1 MQASMQDVIRHLHR
15 IVLRQADAG
24 LNDGELL
31 ARFIEQ
37 RDEAAV
43 TALVRRHGPMVWG
56 VCRRMLRNEHDAE
69 DAFQATFLVL
79 IRKAESIRQR
89 DTVGNWLFGVAQQTA
104 RKARGSETRRRTRE
118 LPMTPLPERQIPEQ
132 KSGHELEAALH
143 LELSRLPER
152 YRIAIVLCELEGKT
166 RKEAARQLGLPE
178 GTVAGHLTRGR
189 AILARRLA
197 RHGLSVS
204 SAALPAALAENAF
217 AAPAPSSVVSST
229 IKAATLV
236 AAGQTIVAVSSV
248 QVATLTEGVLNAMFV
263 NKLKVAVGVCLVAS
277 LVLLGGVF
285 GFRTSAADKNP
296 PPPAPQKTE
305 DRLADT
311 LILLDKQWWEAA
323 STNDVDTLGKILA
336 DDWVG
341 DDRNKATIL
350 EVYRHA
356 RYLEVNLLTERRV
369 VRIDPHT
376 AMMSYELNWRAEDKR
391 NVLTP
396 QSAGH
401 DRVIHCWVQ
410 RDGGW
415 FVKYTERVSLMGV
428 ANPAVLLPGPPAAL
442 APSPG
447 PALISPADPTVP
459 IPGSSLNPAM
469 PWKAGDFAFPI
480 PPMPAPSTPWKNGAR
495 ASTTDGLTAP
505 EQAFDGSRDTRWNS
519 GTYAP
524 GWIEKDLG
532 ASSSLA
538 GIVLYPAQTPDGETV
553 HEIWISDAPICNRR
567 ENAKLV
573 HTFKS
578 FTKNL
583 EPLKFDFPKDT
594 SARYVQILTTESPSW
609 IGWWE
614 IEISVKVKAK

>member
-1 MQASMQDVIRHLHR
+1 MQNVIRHLHK
-15 IVLRQADAG
+15 IVLRQRDAG

-37 RDEAAV
+37 RDEGAI
-43 TALVRRHGPMVWG
+43 TTLVRRHGPMVWG
-56 VCRRMLRNEHDAE
+56 VCRRTLRNEHDAE

-79 IRKAESIRQR
+79 IRKASSVRQR
-89 DTVGNWLFGVAQQTA
+89 DTVGNWLYGVAQQTA
-104 RKARGSETRRRTRE
+104 LKARSSEARLRARE
-118 LPMTPLPERQIPEQ
+118 RLMASVPEELVPEQ
-132 KSGHELEAALH
+132 KSCCEVQAALD
-143 LELSRLPER
+143 LELRRLPER

-189 AILARRLA
+189 AILAKRLA

-204 SAALPAALAENAF
+204 SAALPVALVDSALG
-217 AAPAPSSVVSST
+217 APPPTLLVSST
-229 IKAATLV
+229 IQAATLV
-236 AAGQTIVAVSSV
+236 AAGQAMAAASSV
-248 QVATLTEGVLNAMFV
+248 KIAILTEGVLNAMFV

-285 GFRTSAADKNP
+285 HFRISAADKNP
-296 PPPAPQKTE
+296 PPPALAKTE

-323 STNDVDTLGKILA
+323 SNHDVDTLGKILA

-341 DDRNKATIL
+341 DDRNKATTL

-401 DRVIHCWVQ
+401 DRVVHCWVQ

-415 FVKYTERVSLMGV
+415 FVKYTERVSLMGA
-428 ANPAVLLPGPPAAL
+428 ANPALPLPGPPAAQ
-442 APSPG
+442 APAPG
-447 PALISPADPTVP
+447 PTLVSPADPTVP
-459 IPGSSLNPAM
+459 APGSSPIPVM
-469 PWKAGDFAFPI
+469 PFKAGDFAFPL
-480 PPMPAPSTPWKNGAR
+480 PPMPAPSTPWNNGAR
-495 ASTTDGLTAP
+495 ASTTDGMTAP
-505 EQAFDGSRDTRWNS
+505 EQAFDGIRATRWNS
-519 GTYAP
+519 GNYAP

-532 ASSSLA
+532 ASNSFA
-538 GIVLYPAQTPDGETV
+538 TIVLYPAQTPDGETV
-553 HEIWISDAPICNRR
+553 HEIWISDEPIGNDRTK
-567 ENAKLV
+567 AKLA
-573 HTFKS
+573 HTFKG
-578 FTKNL
+578 FTKNM
-583 EPLKFDFPKDT
+583 EPLKFDFPKET
-594 SARYVQILTTESPSW
+594 SARYVQVLTTESPSW

-614 IEISVKVKAK
+614 IEITVKVK